1 MELTSLVR
9 QEGSEGA
16 MVPKGGEGRSGQGA
30 GKEGL
35 TVYSPPPVREASVE
49 GIGEAEE
56 EGVQWQ
62 RMV

>member
-1 MELTSLVR
+1 
-9 QEGSEGA
+9 

-62 RMV
+62 GMV